1 MGNKDWQIKTKEG
14 KVYGPVETETLK
26 QWIQEKRILD
36 DDTVWD
42 EEKKSWI
49 PIKSVTQLSSLFG
62 GKVDVTQETPTLEV
76 RPPQE
81 PTPTPEDSS
90 QPAIPDDKSIL
101 TFQLIADAW
110 RAMLAK
116 GIWSIIGVLIVM
128 GFVSMAGSI
137 ASEFIPFVGFFVQ
150 MIISAS
156 LALGWA
162 AYTLKVARREGD
174 IGVGTIF
181 EGFSGNY
188 IWHALGAMLLMWI
201 LPSLAGLITFGIW
214 GVYLSLAYTQTYFF
228 VYDENRGPW
237 EGMKSSFDATKGF
250 KWRIIAIQVVCMF
263 LGMLFL
269 GIGLIVTMPLA
280 QIAVASLYYRI
291 RTGRIS
297 PQHAHTSFAEYI
309 IVIVPILV
317 MLGIVAAVFF
327 GIIMKHMPLI
337 MQQMEQALQNLPKQ
351 M

>member
-14 KVYGPVETETLK
+14 KVYGPVETETLR
-26 QWIQEKRILD
+26 QWIKEKRILAED
-36 DDTVWD
+36 SVWN
-42 EEKKSWI
+42 EEKKAWI
-49 PIKSVTQLSSLFG
+49 PIKSVSQFSSLFG
-62 GKVDVTQETPTLEV
+62 ERVPMEEEAK
-76 RPPQE
+76 
-81 PTPTPEDSS
+81 TPEVKPPEAQATSS
-90 QPAIPDDKSIL
+90 EGGSGPDIPDDKSIL

-137 ASEFIPFVGFFVQ
+137 AAEFIPFVGFFVQ

-162 AYTLKVARREGD
+162 AYTLKVARREGSV
-174 IGVGTIF
+174 GVGTIF
-181 EGFSGNY
+181 EGFSGSY
-188 IWHALGAMLLMWI
+188 IWQALGAMLLMWI
-201 LPSLAGLITFGIW
+201 LPSLAGLITLGIW
-214 GVYLSLAYTQTYFF
+214 GIYLSLAYTQTYFF

-250 KWRIIAIQVVCMF
+250 KWRIIAVQVVCMF

-280 QIAVASLYYRI
+280 NIAIASLYYRI

-309 IVIVPILV
+309 IVIIPILL

-327 GIIMKHMPLI
+327 TIVMEQMPLI
-337 MQQMEQALQNLPKQ
+337 MQQMEQALQNLPR
-351 M
+351 